1 MVEHSGQLDHVFHA
15 LSHPARR
22 DILSRLAGRP
32 CTVGELAAP
41 LAMSLA
47 AASKHVKVLEDAG
60 LLHRDVRG
68 RQHLCWLRPQPLAE
82 ASDWLR
88 FYERFWTSRLDS
100 LEAMLRAG
108 TPGQAPGHPEAAGG
122 AASGNDDQT
131 MEDSS

>member
-1 MVEHSGQLDHVFHA
+1 MTDDPAGHIFNLMVEHSGQLDHVFHA

-68 RQHLCWLRPQPLAE
+68 RQHLAWL
-82 ASDWLR
+82 
-88 FYERFWTSRLDS
+88 
-100 LEAMLRAG
+100 
-108 TPGQAPGHPEAAGG
+108 HPAAAGRG
-122 AASGNDDQT
+122 Q
-131 MEDSS
+131 

>member
-1 MVEHSGQLDHVFHA
+1 MVEHYGQLDHVFHA

-22 DILSRLAGRP
+22 DILSLAAGRP

-68 RQHLCWLRPQPLAE
+68 PQHLCL
-82 ASDWLR
+82 S
-88 FYERFWTSRLDS
+88 
-100 LEAMLRAG
+100 
-108 TPGQAPGHPEAAGG
+108 HPAAAGRG
-122 AASGNDDQT
+122 Q
-131 MEDSS
+131 

>member
-1 MVEHSGQLDHVFHA
+1 M
-15 LSHPARR
+15 
-22 DILSRLAGRP
+22 
-32 CTVGELAAP
+32 GELAAP

-68 RQHLCWLRPQPLAE
+68 RQHLCRLTPQPLAE

-122 AASGNDDQT
+122 TASGNDDQT